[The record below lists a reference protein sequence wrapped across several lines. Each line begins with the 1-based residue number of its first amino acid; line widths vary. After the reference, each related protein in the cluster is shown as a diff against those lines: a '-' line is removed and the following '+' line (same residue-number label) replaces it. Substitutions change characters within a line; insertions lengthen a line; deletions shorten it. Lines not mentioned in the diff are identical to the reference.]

1 MHSQIIGCT
10 DPLSKNF
17 NPATVNDGSC
27 TYRSAKVR
35 VKYSIQL
42 PATLHETSGLVLN
55 DNVWTTNDDTDTT
68 IYGVDTTGVIQ
79 KKVALKKVVN
89 KDWEEI
95 SQDNTYFYIGDFGN
109 NVSGNRKDLHIL
121 RIEESLHWM
130 FQR

>member
-1 MHSQIIGCT
+1 MHSQIMGCT

-17 NPATVNDGSC
+17 NSSATVNDGSC

-55 DNVWTTNDDTDTT
+55 DNLFWTTNDDTDTT

-79 KKVALKKVVN
+79 K
-89 KDWEEI
+89 
-95 SQDNTYFYIGDFGN
+95 S
-109 NVSGNRKDLHIL
+109 SP
-121 RIEESLHWM
+121 
-130 FQR
+130 

>member
-1 MHSQIIGCT
+1 
-10 DPLSKNF
+10 
-17 NPATVNDGSC
+17 
-27 TYRSAKVR
+27 

-55 DNVWTTNDDTDTT
+55 DNLFTTNDDTDTT

-95 SQDNTYFYIGDFGN
+95 SQDNTYFLYWRF
-109 NVSGNRKDLHIL
+109 R
-121 RIEESLHWM
+121 
-130 FQR
+130 Q

>member
-17 NPATVNDGSC
+17 NSSATVNDGSC

-55 DNVWTTNDDTDTT
+55 DNLFWTTNDDTDTT

-79 KKVALKKVVN
+79 KKVLKSGQQRLGG
-89 KDWEEI
+89 DFTRQHFFYIEI
-95 SQDNTYFYIGDFGN
+95 SAI
-109 NVSGNRKDLHIL
+109 
-121 RIEESLHWM
+121 M
-130 FQR
+130 FPETEKTSIF

>member
-1 MHSQIIGCT
+1 MYRSVI
-10 DPLSKNF
+10 KNF
-17 NPATVNDGSC
+17 NPSATVNDGSC

-55 DNVWTTNDDTDTT
+55 DNLFWTTNDDTDTT

-89 KDWEEI
+89 KDWEI
-95 SQDNTYFYIGDFGN
+95 SQDNTYF
-109 NVSGNRKDLHIL
+109 IL
-121 RIEESLHWM
+121 R
-130 FQR
+130 FRQ

>member
-1 MHSQIIGCT
+1 
-10 DPLSKNF
+10 
-17 NPATVNDGSC
+17 
-27 TYRSAKVR
+27 

-55 DNVWTTNDDTDTT
+55 DNLFWTTNDDTDTT

-95 SQDNTYFYIGDFGN
+95 SQDTLFFILEISAIMFPETEKTYTF
-109 NVSGNRKDLHIL
+109 
-121 RIEESLHWM
+121 
-130 FQR
+130 